1 MVSVVVPAL
10 DCADEVDGFV
20 DAISRQRYPVE
31 RRELIVVDNGSTD
44 ATVARLKARG
54 IEAAASPERGRSRA
68 LNVGIAQATSRTAPA
83 FAWRRPVWPRA
94 DPPGSDRNR

>member
-1 MVSVVVPAL
+1 MRSAAVDRANAPDAGDARVRDLPTVSVVVPAL
-10 DCADEVDGFV
+10 DCADDVDGFV

-54 IEAAASPERGRSRA
+54 IEAAASPERGRTGR
-68 LNVGIAQATSRTAPA
+68 
-83 FAWRRPVWPRA
+83 
-94 DPPGSDRNR
+94 